1 MTKIIN
7 LPGNKPLFWQINAIL
22 EPKIFKKS
30 VKIGGFLLLYA
41 FLQFSPTFVL
51 NKNSIKNCSLFF
63 HYLYKSSPCFLKVFP
78 NCFLAPCFSS
88 LICSVVFCGIFK
100 PFSALYLYI
109 CRVYSFFPKRM
120 IVCILFSLLYSK
132 LGYLL
137 YCIGSL

>member
-88 LICSVVFCGIFK
+88 LICSVVFTAYLLRVFWRMFLNDFLLFFTLSGLIIF
-100 PFSALYLYI
+100 YL
-109 CRVYSFFPKRM
+109 FLL
-120 IVCILFSLLYSK
+120 LFSIDRISYM
-132 LGYLL
+132 
-137 YCIGSL
+137 